1 MKLLFWSS
9 FSLIFLAY
17 VAYPIWLYLIAR
29 FRPRPVRRASIF
41 PSVTILLAVHNE
53 QNYLP
58 AKLRNLAELEYP
70 ADQVE
75 VIVVSDGSTDGTNNI
90 LAAWENANSR
100 TVILSNHFGKAAALN
115 DGVAKAR
122 GEIIVFT
129 DARQAIGLDALQNL
143 VANFA
148 DSTVGCVSGEL
159 IIGPNPSA
167 GSDEGVGLYW
177 RLEKKIRNWEA
188 LGGSMVGASGAFYA
202 VRKNLLLP
210 IPQETILD
218 DVYIPFQVVRQ
229 GQRVVFEPKAL
240 AWDDLKPDPKQEFR
254 RKLRTLIGNYQ
265 LLQLAPWVMTRAN
278 PLRTKFVFHKLLR
291 LLVPIALLG
300 LLVSTFWLRK
310 EIYGMAFLIQMVFYA
325 LAGLSIS
332 RAKVG
337 IVSRLSDISLTFILL
352 NTAAAVAFIYFITG
366 RKAVWARS
374 LASPTI
380 PRAVL

>member
-53 QNYLP
+53 QKYLP
-58 AKLRNLAELEYP
+58 AKLRNLAELDYP

-75 VIVVSDGSTDGTNNI
+75 VIVVSDGSTDETNNI
-90 LAAWENANSR
+90 LASWENANLR
-100 TVILSNHFGKAAALN
+100 TVFLSNHSGKAAALN

-129 DARQAIGLDALQNL
+129 DARQVIGSDALQNL

-148 DSTVGCVSGEL
+148 DPTVGCVSGEL

-167 GSDEGVGLYW
+167 GSAEGVGLYW
-177 RLEKKIRNWEA
+177 RLEKKIRYWEG
-188 LGGSMVGASGAFYA
+188 LGGSMVGATGAFYG
-202 VRKNLLLP
+202 VRQNLLLP
-210 IPQETILD
+210 LPQETILD
-218 DVYIPFQVVRQ
+218 DVYIPFQVARQ

-240 AWDDLKPDPKQEFR
+240 AWDDLQPDPKQEFR
-254 RKLRTLIGNYQ
+254 RKVRTLIGNYQ
-265 LLQLAPWVMTRAN
+265 LLQLAPWVLTRAN
-278 PLRTKFVFHKLLR
+278 PLRLKFVFHKLLR
-291 LLVPIALLG
+291 LWVPVALLG

-310 EIYGMAFLIQMVFYA
+310 EVYGMAFVIQLVFYA
-325 LAGLSIS
+325 LAGLSIF

-337 IVSRLSDISLTFILL
+337 IVSRLSDISLTFIVL
-352 NTAAAVAFIYFITG
+352 NSAAAVAFLYFITG

-374 LASPTI
+374 
-380 PRAVL
+380 